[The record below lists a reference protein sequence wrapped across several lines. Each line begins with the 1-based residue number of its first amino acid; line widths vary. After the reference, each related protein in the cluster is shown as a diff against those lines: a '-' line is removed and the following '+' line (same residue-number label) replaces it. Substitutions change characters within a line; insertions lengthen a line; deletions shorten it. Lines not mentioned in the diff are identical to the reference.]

1 MEDSFKKTLEGRDKH
16 VTWEC
21 VFRCITCFAE
31 KVVVLFEAAFRDVTQ
46 RTLLFR
52 GALRDMTK

>member
-21 VFRCITCFAE
+21 AFRCITWA
-31 KVVVLFEAAFRDVTQ
+31 VAAFRDVTQ
-46 RTLLFR
+46 RTLPFR